1 MSKITR
7 RDLLTGAGQR
17 IGAASMA
24 GDHISSAVIAV
35 LPAHREAVAERLRR
49 LPGVEIHHSNAAKIV
64 VVLEG
69 PSSGALGAMLAD
81 ISSWPGVLS
90 ANMVFE
96 QRLDRETGNDAIAT

>member
-1 MSKITR
+1 MSEITR

-17 IGAASMA
+17 TDTGSTIC
-24 GDHISSAVIAV
+24 DHISSAIIAV
-35 LPAHREAVAERLRR
+35 LPAYRDAVAEKLHR
-49 LPGVEIHHSNAAKIV
+49 LPGAEIHHNNAAKLV

-69 PSSGALGAMLAD
+69 PSSGALGALLAD

-96 QRLDRETGNDAIAT
+96 QRLDREAGNDAIAT